1 MLDVVYMPAAKKY
14 LKKVRDENLKRKFR
28 DAVIEIRKDPGIGDP
43 KTGDLAGYMG
53 YDIHYNKINY
63 ELAYT
68 VAEDEIGEV
77 VVIIMAGTRQN
88 FYEELKKYIKTLK

>member
-1 MLDVVYMPAAKKY
+1 
-14 LKKVRDENLKRKFR
+14 
-28 DAVIEIRKDPGIGDP
+28 
-43 KTGDLAGYMG
+43 MG